1 VIAPFAPTAARL
13 DDVVGIGLTA
23 AYPADLGLVPKI
35 RDWDQAAPAHNL
47 IEAHPELSFR
57 AMAPGLD
64 FAVKKSARGAA
75 QRIAALGRWLSVLA
89 PVDH

>member
-1 VIAPFAPTAARL
+1 
-13 DDVVGIGLTA
+13 
-23 AYPADLGLVPKI
+23 
-35 RDWDQAAPAHNL
+35 
-47 IEAHPELSFR
+47 
-57 AMAPGLD
+57 MAPGLD